1 MIKALINGTISDQLA
16 LTDRGLLYGDGVF
29 ETIAIQEGR
38 AQYLQ
43 SHLNRLERGCRVLG
57 IAVPSLELLLVE
69 ISEICRGISRAVLK
83 IIITRG
89 QGGRG
94 YRPDAAIQPTRIVTL
109 HPWPVYAPHYTQE
122 GILATLCKTRLSRNP
137 LLAGIKHLNRLE
149 QVLARREWQDQFQ
162 EGLMLDTE
170 DEVIEGTMSNLFLVS
185 GGQLITPQLKCSG
198 VAGIMREQLL
208 QGASELG
215 IPTSICKLRLQDV
228 QTAES
233 AFFCNSLMGIWPIK
247 RLDHVE
253 FRKSS
258 VVCALMD
265 KLKLS

>member
-1 MIKALINGTISDQLA
+1 MIKALVNGTVSNQLSLA
-16 LTDRGLLYGDGVF
+16 DRGLLYGDGVF

-43 SHLNRLERGCRVLG
+43 SHLTRLERGCQILG
-57 IAVPSLELLLVE
+57 IATPSPELLLAE
-69 ISEICRGISRAVLK
+69 ITEICRGIPRAVLK

-89 QGGRG
+89 EGGRG
-94 YRPDAAIQPTRIVTL
+94 YRPDITIQPTRIVTL
-109 HPWPVYAPHYTQE
+109 SPWPVYPLRYSQE
-122 GILATLCKTRLSRNP
+122 GILATVCKTRLSRNSV
-137 LLAGIKHLNRLE
+137 LAGIKHLNRLE
-149 QVLARREWQDQFQ
+149 QVLARKEWQDQFQ

-185 GGQLITPQLKCSG
+185 GGELITPRLKHSG

-208 QGASELG
+208 QSASELG
-215 IPTSICKLRLQDV
+215 IPTSIRKLHPQAV

-233 AFFCNSLMGIWPIK
+233 AFFCNSLIGIWPIK
-247 RLDHVE
+247 RLGHVE

-258 VVCALMD
+258 IICTLME
-265 KLKLS
+265 KLKLG